1 MKKRSKIIITTLSLI
16 TVMFVYYNIDYK
28 YEPNY
33 EIVGYVN
40 DTKPYASY
48 SNGDVYIIKNENKIK
63 SLKLNETD
71 IVIIDE
77 RHDDNPSMKVISSC
91 NIRNKNEINEI
102 IEIMKDYNTK
112 YPSNWSRTSESL
124 RLEWY
129 VHNLLYDL
137 NYKLDHTTDVDL
149 DNNDEEEYNRPFFN
163 KILKI

>member
-40 DTKPYASY
+40 STKPYASY
-48 SNGDVYIIKNENKIK
+48 SKGDVYIIKNEKMIK
-63 SLKLNETD
+63 SLNLND
-71 IVIIDE
+71 NDVVIIDE
-77 RHDDNPSMKVISSC
+77 RYDDNPSMKVISSC
-91 NIRNKNEINEI
+91 SIRNKNEINEI

-112 YPSNWSRTSESL
+112 YPSNWNRTNESL

-129 VHNLLYDL
+129 VHNLLFDL

-149 DNNDEEEYNRPFFN
+149 DNNDENEYNRPFFN
-163 KILKI
+163 KLLKI